1 MPGLNKRVII
11 IGAGMGGLTAA
22 LKLAL
27 AGAEVTVLEGGQ
39 RPGGKLRE
47 QHKDGQS
54 FYTGPTVLTMPWVF
68 EEIFSEAGT
77 AFRERVKLHCS
88 DVLAR
93 HAWSRDER
101 LDLYGDHER
110 SAQAIAEFA
119 GPAEADGFRRFAAH
133 AKRVYEAL
141 DVPFIR
147 SSQPTPVTIFA
158 RFGWSGLT
166 ELMRIK
172 AVFTLW
178 QALGQYFKDPRLRQ
192 LFGRYATYVG
202 ASPYRAPAT
211 LMLVA
216 DVESRG
222 VYAVDGGIH
231 QLPEALATLAEEKG
245 ATIRYGAKVQEILV
259 EKDRARGVLL
269 ADGERL
275 EADAVICNADAA
287 ALGAGVFGEQVRNAV
302 APIEPA
308 KRSHSVVTWNLLA
321 RPQGFPM
328 HYHNVFFP
336 PDYKAEFKAVFDEL
350 RLPRDPTV
358 YICAQ
363 DRGNPDAPPPT
374 EPERLLL
381 VVNAPARGDTQT
393 IPEDEIRRCETSV
406 MRLLDHCGLTLADSQ
421 EVAVT
426 TPAHFEQAY
435 PASGGAVFGRVNHGW
450 WGSFDR
456 PGTVTGVPGLYTAG
470 GSVHP
475 GPGIPMASI
484 SGRLAADRVLADLGV
499 AREAS

>member
-1 MPGLNKRVII
+1 MPGLKKHVII

-27 AGAEVTVLEGGQ
+27 GGVEVTVLEGGH

-47 QHKDGQS
+47 QHRGDQA

-68 EEIFSEAGT
+68 EEIFEEAG
-77 AFRERVKLHCS
+77 ASFRERVQLHCS
-88 DVLAR
+88 DILAR

-101 LDLYGDHER
+101 LDLFGDHER

-133 AKRVYEAL
+133 AKRVHEAL
-141 DVPFIR
+141 DEPFIR
-147 SSQPTPVTIFA
+147 SSQPTPLTIFA
-158 RFGWSGLT
+158 RFGWSGLS
-166 ELMRIK
+166 ELTRIK

-178 QALGQYFKDPRLRQ
+178 QALGSYFKDPRLKQ

-222 VYAVDGGIH
+222 VYAVEGGIH
-231 QLPEALATLAEEKG
+231 NLPEAVAKLAEEQG
-245 ATIRYGAKVQEILV
+245 VTIRFGAKVQEIIV
-259 EKDRARGVLL
+259 DGGRASGVVL

-275 EADAVICNADAA
+275 SADAVICNADAA
-287 ALGAGVFGEQVRNAV
+287 ALGAGLFGEQVQQAV
-302 APIEPA
+302 APIPAA

-321 RPQGFPM
+321 KPEGFPM
-328 HYHNVFFP
+328 QYHNVFFP
-336 PDYKAEFKAVFDEL
+336 PDYKAEFRAIFDEL
-350 RLPRDPTV
+350 SLPQDPTV

-363 DRGNPDAPPPT
+363 DRGNPDAPPPDA
-374 EPERLLL
+374 PERLLF

-393 IPEDEIRRCETSV
+393 IPEDSINRCKDSVTS
-406 MRLLDHCGLTLADSQ
+406 LLAHCGLTLAD
-421 EVAVT
+421 EREIAVT
-426 TPAHFEQAY
+426 TPEHFEQAY

-456 PGTVTGVPGLYTAG
+456 PGTVTKVPGLYTAG
-470 GSVHP
+470 GTAHP

-484 SGRLAADRVLADLGV
+484 SGRLAADRILKDLGV
-499 AREAS
+499 

>member
-1 MPGLNKRVII
+1 MPGLNNRVII
-11 IGAGMGGLTAA
+11 IGAGMGGLCAA

-27 AGAEVTVLEGGQ
+27 AGVEVTVLEGGH

-47 QHKDGQS
+47 QHQGDQS

-68 EEIFSEAGT
+68 EEIFAEAGT
-77 AFRERVKLHCS
+77 SFRERVTLHS
-88 DVLAR
+88 PDILAR

-101 LDLYGDHER
+101 LDLFGDHER

-119 GPAEADGFRRFAAH
+119 GPTEADGFRRFAAH

-141 DVPFIR
+141 DHPFIR
-147 SSQPTPVTIFA
+147 SPQPTPITIFA
-158 RFGWSGLT
+158 RFGWSGLS

-172 AVFTLW
+172 AIFTLW
-178 QALGQYFKDPRLRQ
+178 QALGQYFKDPRLKQ

-222 VYAVDGGIH
+222 VFAVESGIH
-231 QLPEALATLAEEKG
+231 RLPEALAALAEEKG
-245 ATIRYGAKVQEILV
+245 VTFRYGARVQEIVV
-259 EKDRARGVLL
+259 ERGSARGVLL

-275 EADAVICNADAA
+275 DADAVICNADAA
-287 ALGAGVFGEQVRNAV
+287 ALGAGLFGEQVRDAV
-302 APIEPA
+302 APIPAA
-308 KRSHSVVTWNLLA
+308 KRSHSVVTWNLVA
-321 RPQGFPM
+321 RPEGFPM
-328 HYHNVFFP
+328 QFHNVFFP
-336 PDYKAEFKAVFDEL
+336 PDYRAEFKAVFDDL

-363 DRGNPDAPPPT
+363 DRGNPNAAPPSA
-374 EPERLLL
+374 PERLLL
-381 VVNAPARGDTQT
+381 VVNAPARGDTES
-393 IPEDEIRRCETSV
+393 IPEAEIRRCESSV
-406 MRLLDHCGLTLADSQ
+406 MALLDHCGLTLADSR
-421 EVAVT
+421 EIAVT

-456 PGTVTGVPGLYTAG
+456 PGTVTKVPGLYTAG

-484 SGRLAADRVLADLGV
+484 SGRLAADKVLADLGV
-499 AREAS
+499 T